1 MGHKCYY
8 TERFTLIEGVPA
20 RVVNASWSNAKK
32 SFSEDVLIENIDGY
46 IKMSDHLYYTKMA
59 GWLVEFE
66 GEKRYMTYFGK
77 YTVEKPKWYCIDKKN
92 IPCLSIHEN
101 AEVNVE
107 MIIEYDPSLKYLIN
121 KIDKNVGGALLLSL
135 IQHYRKYPNIETIC
149 QRRLYR
155 LALNTNLQR
164 LGKKKLSQVINFI
177 KDNPDVNE
185 NTCLIDIQKCIKNN
199 IRYED
204 YGKFLYANGDLE
216 LFKYL
221 KNKKIDFEYYN
232 DYISM
237 CKKVGHDVEDQYWK
251 YPNDIHKAHDKVME
265 QIKNTELSNG
275 KIREGLLKEVTKN
288 MSKYDSIVD
297 GYRIF
302 IPNTMDD
309 IKKQC
314 DVLYQCL
321 LRNNYVNKMIN
332 QEEVLC
338 FIWKD
343 NIPVATAQ
351 VFYDTKEVGQF
362 YGDERGHNQ
371 GLDCKPSPEVE
382 AAFYKWLKNVEI
394 KKRKFVYKK
403 KYYKGFMKKDGEAF
417 VGFNDY
423 HFEIGQIY
431 ETYADDDLILRTG
444 SDCAATDKVFHFCD
458 NINEIFRH
466 YNPQEELF
474 CEVQPC
480 GPVVENNGALLS
492 NKIKILRQLSLEEIN
507 ELRSV

>member
-1 MGHKCYY
+1 MGHKCEFKERVEMLENKPCRIVRAYY
-8 TERFTLIEGVPA
+8 KEYE
-20 RVVNASWSNAKK
+20 
-32 SFSEDVLIENIDGY
+32 EDIIREYIDGNSEVSSHIY
-46 IKMSDHLYYTKMA
+46 DSYVC
-59 GWLVEFE
+59 GWLVEFT
-66 GEKRYMTYFGK
+66 GETNRVYGRTYK
-77 YTVEKPKWYCIDKKN
+77 VEE
-92 IPCLSIHEN
+92 PCWSDINKDYLP
-101 AEVNVE
+101 NVFINDSQKVDME
-107 MIIEYDPSLKYLIN
+107 MLINYDNSLKYLLN
-121 KIDKNVGGALLLSL
+121 KIDKNISASVLFNI
-135 IQHYRKYPNIETIC
+135 IQQYRKYPNIETLC
-149 QRRLYR
+149 EKGLYR

-177 KDNPDVNE
+177 KDNEGIN
-185 NTCLIDIQKCIKNN
+185 NHTKLIDIQRCIKNN

-204 YGKFLYANGDLE
+204 YDRFLYAKGDLE

-221 KNKKIDFEYYN
+221 KNKKVDIEYYK

-237 CKKVGHDVEDQYWK
+237 CKKVGHNIEDDYWK
-251 YPNDIHKAHDKVME
+251 YPNDIYKAHDKVME

-275 KIREGLLKEVTKN
+275 NIREGLLKEVTKN

-302 IPNTMDD
+302 IPNKIDD

-332 QEEVLC
+332 QEEVLV

-362 YGDERGHNQ
+362 YGDERGHNK
-371 GLDCKPSPEVE
+371 GLDCKPPQEVE
-382 AAFYKWLKNVEI
+382 NAFYKWLKNVEI
-394 KKRKFVYKK
+394 KKRNFVHKK

-423 HFEIGQIY
+423 HFKIGKIY
-431 ETYADDDLILRTG
+431 ETYADDDLILKTG
-444 SDCAATDKVFHFCD
+444 SDCVSTDKVFHFCD

-466 YNPQEELF
+466 YSPQEGLF
-474 CEVQPC
+474 CEVEPC

-507 ELRSV
+507 ELRIV